1 MVWKWRAARK
11 LAVPAAAIG
20 AAIFVAT
27 QIPRARAQ
35 VISYESNG
43 LRYEAL
49 SHGGVTIMIA
59 PLPAKIHDWIIYQVA
74 ITNGS
79 PVAWEVKPED
89 FRFERED
96 GTVIPALGAHEVVDT
111 MLKKASRND
120 ASRLVVAY
128 EETLY
133 GNLHMHS
140 TNGYESR
147 REDALV
153 ATGSNK
159 LKAAA
164 TASAIVLAPA
174 RLGPGQSTDGAV
186 FYAANGKPLGAGKFV
201 VNEAAEQFVF
211 PVEEPPPNPS
221 RR

>member
-1 MVWKWRAARK
+1 MAART
-11 LAVPAAAIG
+11 LAFLVPALG
-20 AAIFVAT
+20 AAILVSTHA
-27 QIPRARAQ
+27 PRALAQ

-43 LRYEAL
+43 LRYQAL
-49 SHGGVTIMIA
+49 SRGGVTIMIA
-59 PLPAKIHDWIIYQVA
+59 PLPARIHDWIIYQVA

-96 GTVIPALGAHEVVDT
+96 GTVVPALAAHDVVET
-111 MLKKASRND
+111 MINKASRSD
-120 ASRLVVAY
+120 ASKLVVAY
-128 EETLY
+128 EDTLY

-147 REDALV
+147 RQDALV

-164 TASAIVLAPA
+164 TASAIVLAPV
-174 RLGPGQSTDGAV
+174 RLGSGQSTDGAV
-186 FYAANGKPLGAGKFV
+186 FYASGGKPLGAGKII
-201 VNEAAEQFVF
+201 VNEAAEEFVF
-211 PVEEPPPNPS
+211 PVEAELATKPS

>member
-1 MVWKWRAARK
+1 MVWRRRAARSFLFPA
-11 LAVPAAAIG
+11 LALG
-20 AAIFVAT
+20 ATAVTWTLAL
-27 QIPRARAQ
+27 ARAQ

-43 LRYEAL
+43 LKYQAL
-49 SHGGVTIMIA
+49 SRGGVTIMIA
-59 PLPAKIHDWIIYQVA
+59 PLQAKVHDWIIYQVA

-79 PVAWEVKPED
+79 TVAWEVKPED

-96 GTVIPALGAHEVVDT
+96 GSVVPALGAHDVVDT
-111 MLKKASRND
+111 LMKKGSRND
-120 ASRLVVAY
+120 AARLVVAY
-128 EETLY
+128 EDTLY
-133 GNLHMHS
+133 GNLRLHS

-147 REDALV
+147 RQDALV

-186 FYAANGKPLGAGKFV
+186 FYAAGGKPLGAGRFIV
-201 VNEAAEQFVF
+201 SEAAEEFVF
-211 PVEEPPPNPS
+211 PVEALSPNPS